1 MNSLTFYVERDGSMP
16 FDQREYALDVSYQ
29 VNPYYAATYW
39 QPAEGGDCEIESV
52 LLDGVEF
59 DLTQA
64 EEERLQQDCIEDANE
79 RAECAAE
86 QRAEMREDDRMMD
99 AWERGE

>member
-1 MNSLTFYVERDGSMP
+1 MNHLTFHVEREGSMP
-16 FDQREYALDVSYQ
+16 FDQREYALDVSYR
-29 VNPYYAATYW
+29 VNPYYAATHL

-64 EEERLQQDCIEDANE
+64 EEDRLQQACIDDANE